1 MHKALRLALRGEG
14 YTSPNPL
21 VGAVVFDRGG
31 IIATGYHA
39 RAGGPHAEIVALQKA
54 GGSARGASLAVN
66 LEPCCHIGRTG
77 PCTDAIIAAGIK
89 EVIYA
94 IDDPFMKV
102 CGRGARQLTRHSIRV
117 LSGVGAREAT
127 RLNEAYLTYAITGRP
142 FVVLKTAQSLDG
154 RIATRT
160 GDSRWI
166 SCPEALKFA
175 HSLRARYD
183 AVAVGSG
190 AVRADNPQLT
200 VRLVK
205 GRNPLRIVVTA
216 SDDLPADLHLFHHNQ
231 DEKTIIAT
239 TRRVIAKKVY
249 PSVTTWPIRKGRD
262 GIDLDDLLAQAARRQ
277 VTSLLVEGGGRLAT
291 SLLKHGLVDKYYL
304 VMAPMIIGRGIE
316 TVADL
321 NISRLRDALS
331 FSEYGF
337 RKIGTNMLFWGYP
350 KK

>member
-1 MHKALRLALRGEG
+1 MQKALRLALRGEG

-21 VGAVVFDRGG
+21 VGAVVFDGSG
-31 IIATGYHA
+31 IIATGYHG
-39 RAGGPHAEIVALQKA
+39 RAGGPHAEIVALRKA
-54 GGSARGASLAVN
+54 GERARGASLAVN

-77 PCTDAIIAAGIK
+77 PCTEAIIAAGIK

-102 CGRGARQLTRHSIRV
+102 CGRGARRLARHGIRV
-117 LSGVGAREAT
+117 ISGVGAGEAT
-127 RLNEAYLTYAITGRP
+127 RLNEAYLTFAVTGRP

-190 AVRADNPQLT
+190 TVRSDNPQLT

-205 GRNPLRIVVTA
+205 GRNPLRIIVTA
-216 SDDLPADLHLFHHNQ
+216 SEELPADLYLFQHNQ
-231 DEKTIIAT
+231 DGRTIIAT
-239 TRRVIAKKVY
+239 TRRVIAKNVY
-249 PSVTTWPIRKGRD
+249 SSIATWPIRKERK
-262 GIDLDDLLAQAARRQ
+262 GIDLNDLLAQAARRQ
-277 VTSLLVEGGGRLAT
+277 VTSLLFEGGGRLAT
-291 SLLKHGLVDKYYL
+291 SLLKLGLVDKYYL
-304 VMAPMIIGRGIE
+304 VLAPMIIGRGIE

-321 NISRLRDALS
+321 GTGSLKDALS

-337 RKIGTNMLFWGYP
+337 RRIGTNMLFWGYP